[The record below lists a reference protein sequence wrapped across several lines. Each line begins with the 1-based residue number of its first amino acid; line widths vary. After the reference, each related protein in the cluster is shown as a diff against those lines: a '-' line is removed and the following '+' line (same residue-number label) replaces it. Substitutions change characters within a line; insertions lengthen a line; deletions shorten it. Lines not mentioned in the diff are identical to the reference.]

1 MADRAAG
8 PPPTTRL
15 KDLRAICHKLDDE
28 MEKPEVVYTFSNGKK
43 FESSDRSESGVYE
56 RS

>member
-8 PPPTTRL
+8 PAPSTRVV
-15 KDLRAICHKLDDE
+15 DLRAICHRLDDQ

-43 FESSDRSESGVYE
+43 FESSDRSDSGVYE